1 MRSFLTAL
9 TLLLLLIPTAGTG
22 NPADADRK
30 PDLVIAHT
38 NDLHARYR
46 SFESRSGEL
55 RGGFARLSARIGQL
69 REEHGDRFLYLD
81 AGDLFM
87 GTPFYHFYRGSLG
100 IELLELM
107 GCDAQV
113 LGNHELDD
121 GSLNYL
127 RATVGATYPRL
138 CLNMHR
144 ADGHALLPAATVI
157 ETAGLSVEIVGV
169 ITEAMPELSGECA
182 RGELLVEAPIP
193 ALERWLAETRP
204 EADLRFILS
213 HCGLEEDRG
222 IAAALPELPLI
233 IGGHSHSFLE
243 APEQVNGVTIC
254 HVGCYGYFLGVLECY
269 RQSDGS
275 WEFRH
280 SREDVTADWPEDE
293 AVKTLIDEAA
303 GFVDREMNTLLAE
316 LPEAFEGRGKSNR
329 PDPLGIMIADLMRR
343 AAGADLG
350 LQNVGGYRSYLPE
363 GGIKRE
369 RIFELLPFN
378 NRVLRLHF
386 DGADLAQLF
395 DRLALNHDGG
405 RFAQMAGGEYRVD
418 GDDAADVRIGGQAI
432 DPDGSYTLATL
443 DFLYGGGDGYGEIL
457 QLANRVDTLNVFGR
471 DLLEARLMEG
481 PAPRPGDYPPNFS
494 VVE

>member
-1 MRSFLTAL
+1 MRSALAAL
-9 TLLLLLIPTAGTG
+9 TLLLLLVPIAGAEDHEG
-22 NPADADRK
+22 EARR

-55 RGGFARLSARIGQL
+55 RGGFARLGARIGEL

-100 IELLELM
+100 IELMELM

-127 RATVGATYPRL
+127 RAAVGADYPRL
-138 CLNMHR
+138 CLNLHR
-144 ADGHALLPAATVI
+144 ADGSALLPAAALI
-157 ETAGLSVEIVGV
+157 EVGDLSLEIVGV

-182 RGELLVEAPIP
+182 RGELLVTPPVI
-193 ALERWLAETRP
+193 ALERWLAKPRP
-204 EADLRFILS
+204 DADLRLVLS

-222 IAAALPELPLI
+222 IAESLPELPLI
-233 IGGHSHSFLE
+233 IGGHSHNFLE
-243 APEQVNGVTIC
+243 APELVNDVTIC
-254 HVGCYGYFLGVLECY
+254 QVGCYGYFLGVLECY
-269 RQSDGS
+269 RQPDGS
-275 WEFRH
+275 WDFRH
-280 SREDVTADWPEDE
+280 RREAVTADWPEDP
-293 AVKTLIDEAA
+293 AVKALIEGAA
-303 GFVDREMNTLLAE
+303 DFVDREMNTVLTE
-316 LPEAFEGRGKSNR
+316 LPESFDGRSKSR
-329 PDPLGIMIADLMRR
+329 LPDPLGIMIADLMRR

-350 LQNVGGYRSYLPE
+350 MQNIGGYRSYLPA
-363 GGIKRE
+363 GDISRE
-369 RIFELLPFN
+369 RVFELLPFN

-386 DGADLAQLF
+386 SGADLAQLF

-405 RFAQMAGGEYRVD
+405 RFAQIAGGSYGID
-418 GDDAADVRIGGQAI
+418 GEDASALQVGGNAL
-432 DPDGSYTLATL
+432 DPDATYTLATL
-443 DFLYGGGDGYGEIL
+443 DFLYGDGDGYGDIL
-457 QLANRVDTLNVFGR
+457 HLASRVDTLTAFGR
-471 DLLEARLMEG
+471 DLLEARLLEN
-481 PAPRPGDYPPNFS
+481 PAPLPGDYPPNFS